1 MDKSRGLYKSEG
13 AHHKLVRISEFASN
27 IGGLGLLSY
36 NQQMRHRFNHKK
48 NIFAVNL
55 WSIFLVQY
63 MDIFVPKVLLIMIS
77 ELTSSSPRV

>member
-1 MDKSRGLYKSEG
+1 MCKHCYRQVKRDFYKSEG

-48 NIFAVNL
+48 NIFAVEC
-55 WSIFLVQY
+55 SIVEYIPGSIYGHICAKCLVDN
-63 MDIFVPKVLLIMIS
+63 DI
-77 ELTSSSPRV
+77 